1 MKNII
6 KISMSQI
13 VMKPLKKTQSGIA
26 LVSAL
31 LLLLAMTLVGVSS
44 LRMNLSS
51 EEMASNT
58 YLRDQALQA
67 AQLALEFGESYVR
80 AQPTLI
86 ADRVFFATGGAD
98 NDFDSNNVGDQCTGG
113 LCIPLNYVTSFTP
126 STGGQWVQGGG
137 GNDVW
142 QNASR
147 HIQVPAAISNSF
159 NLQNAPFQ
167 PMFIV
172 EFMGHT
178 QPVQNGEQ
186 IASRCDIKPQ
196 DGIVTLAEGRVDY
209 PFCLSDPRLFRIT
222 ARGTSGAA
230 GNPVEVFLQST
241 LITP

>member
-1 MKNII
+1 MKKII
-6 KISMSQI
+6 KIAKPQI
-13 VMKPLKKTQSGIA
+13 MMKPLKAAQSGIA

-44 LRMNLSS
+44 LRMNLNS

-67 AQLALEFGESYVR
+67 AQLALEYGESYVR

-86 ADRVFFATGGAD
+86 ADRVFFGTGGAD
-98 NDFDSNNVGDQCTGG
+98 NDFDSNNIGDRCTDG
-113 LCIPLNYVTSFTP
+113 LCIPLNYVSSFTP
-126 STGGQWVQGGG
+126 SSGGQWVQGNS
-137 GNDVW
+137 NDVW
-142 QNASR
+142 QNGGR
-147 HIQVPAAISNSF
+147 HIVIPAGIANSF

-167 PMFIV
+167 PMFII

-196 DGIVTLAEGRVDY
+196 DGIVTSAEGRVEY

-222 ARGTSGAA
+222 ARGTSGAV